1 MEKDRIKWNKKHLE
15 SQESD
20 KPSDIV
26 MDFCGMAKNKRAL
39 DIACGTG
46 RNTIFL
52 AQQGFTVDA
61 VDISEVGL
69 KKLTGKNLLIR
80 PVCADLD
87 HFDIAPQ
94 HYDLI
99 INIRYLN
106 RRLFPYIKEGLV
118 SGGVLIFESF
128 MDNPSDNPSKDKN
141 VSNKDHQPS
150 CRDYL
155 FRENELLHGFLSLT
169 VKYYREFEIQH
180 GGSHQWMASLVA
192 LKGRCS

>member
-15 SQESD
+15 SSESD
-20 KPSDIV
+20 KPSNIV
-26 MDFCGMAKNKRAL
+26 MDFCRMAKNKRAL

-61 VDISEVGL
+61 VDISQVGL
-69 KKLTGKNLLIR
+69 KKLTGKNLSIR

-87 HFDIAPQ
+87 HFDIAPH

-128 MDNPSDNPSKDKN
+128 MDNPSKDKN
-141 VSNKDHQPS
+141 GSNKDHQPS

-169 VKYYREFEIQH
+169 VKYYREFKAQET
-180 GGSHQWMASLVA
+180 GLSPWMASLVA
-192 LKGRCS
+192 LKP

>member
-1 MEKDRIKWNKKHLE
+1 MKKDRVKWNEKHRNRPELE
-15 SQESD
+15 
-20 KPSDIV
+20 KPSKIV
-26 MDFCGMAKNKRAL
+26 AEFCEMATNRRAL

-46 RNTIFL
+46 RNAIYL

-61 VDISEVGL
+61 VDISDVGL
-69 KKLTGKNLLIR
+69 KNLRGKNLSIH

-87 HFDIAPQ
+87 HFDIAPNL
-94 HYDLI
+94 YGLI

-118 SGGVLIFESF
+118 PGGILIFESF
-128 MDNPSDNPSKDKN
+128 LQKPDNNKTLSK
-141 VSNKDHQPS
+141 KDHQPS

-169 VKYYREFEIQH
+169 VRYYREFVTQQS
-180 GGSHQWMASLVA
+180 GSSQWMASLVA
-192 LKGRCS
+192 MKP

>member
-15 SQESD
+15 SSEPD
-20 KPSDIV
+20 KPSNIV
-26 MDFCGMAKNKRAL
+26 MDFCGIAKCKRAL

-46 RNTIFL
+46 RNAVYL

-69 KKLTGKNLLIR
+69 KKLIGKNLLIR

-87 HFDIAPQ
+87 HFDIAPN
-94 HYDLI
+94 HYNLI

-128 MDNPSDNPSKDKN
+128 MENPSKDKY
-141 VSNKDHQPS
+141 VSHKDHQPS

-155 FRENELLHGFLSLT
+155 FRENELLHGFLSLK
-169 VKYYREFEIQH
+169 VKYYREVEIQNA
-180 GGSHQWMASLVA
+180 GSHQWTATLVA
-192 LKGRCS
+192 LKP

>member
-1 MEKDRIKWNKKHLE
+1 MEQDRTKWNKKHRNRAE
-15 SQESD
+15 MD
-20 KPSDIV
+20 KPSRIV
-26 MDFCGMAKNKRAL
+26 TRFYEKAKSGRAL

-46 RNTIFL
+46 RNAIFL
-52 AQQGFTVDA
+52 SQKGFIVDA
-61 VDISEVGL
+61 IDISDVGL
-69 KKLTGKNLLIR
+69 EKLKKRHPNIR

-87 HFDIAPQ
+87 HYEIAANR
-94 HYDLI
+94 YDLI

-128 MDNPSDNPSKDKN
+128 MEKPEKEKCYYQKP
-141 VSNKDHQPS
+141 HQPS

-169 VKYYREFEIQH
+169 VRYYREFEAREA
-180 GGSHQWMASLVA
+180 GSPPWMASLVA
-192 LKGRCS
+192 KKS

>member
-1 MEKDRIKWNKKHLE
+1 MEKDRTKWNIKHRNRPEL
-15 SQESD
+15 D
-20 KPSDIV
+20 KPSQIV
-26 MDFCGMAKNKRAL
+26 MDFCKMAKNRRAL

-46 RNTIFL
+46 RNAIYL

-61 VDISEVGL
+61 VDISDEGL
-69 KKLTGKNLLIR
+69 KKFRDKHQNIR
-80 PVCADLD
+80 PVCVDLD
-87 HFDIAPQ
+87 HFDIAPK

-118 SGGVLIFESF
+118 PGGVLIFESF
-128 MDNPSDNPSKDKN
+128 MERPLMDKTVSKEN
-141 VSNKDHQPS
+141 YHPS

-169 VKYYREFEIQH
+169 VRYYREFEAKEP
-180 GGSHQWMASLVA
+180 GSPPWMASLVA
-192 LKGRCS
+192 VKQGL

>member
-1 MEKDRIKWNKKHLE
+1 MEKDRIKWNKKHQNRPEL
-15 SQESD
+15 D
-20 KPSDIV
+20 KPSQIV
-26 MDFCGMAKNKRAL
+26 MGFWEMAKNRRAL

-46 RNTIFL
+46 RNAIYL

-61 VDISEVGL
+61 VDISDLGL
-69 KKLTGKNLLIR
+69 KKFKNRHPLIR
-80 PVCADLD
+80 TVCADLD
-87 HFDIAPQ
+87 HFDIKPA

-128 MDNPSDNPSKDKN
+128 MELPLKDK
-141 VSNKDHQPS
+141 SAIKTKYQPS

-155 FRENELLHGFLSLT
+155 FRENELLHAFLSLR
-169 VKYYREFEIQH
+169 VRYYREFEAKEP
-180 GGSHQWMASLVA
+180 GSPPWMASLVA
-192 LKGRCS
+192 VKS